1 MKTTLAEVW
10 GYPVSFTQ
18 ILHLWN
24 NIFRVNLIRLSQRLQ
39 KEPKKGLMMIIQ
51 MCNCHT
57 IGIQTPTTIIIKSS
71 LLVVWTCDSEISLFH
86 ISWDICIIL
95 ATFLTSKWW
104 DINSQAAVSE
114 NAFCAFCFPLVVCS
128 DEWFIQAQEQWNSIA
143 MTSEMVQT
151 EGKKFHSLPPSLTRS
166 TNCVYSIRTRQR
178 MGSFSR
184 VPDAGGDWPERKL
197 WMNLVLFPLLLFLMP
212 FPLAC
217 TLSEV

>member
-95 ATFLTSKWW
+95 ATFLTSQVMRHKFSGCCIWKCLLCILFSPSRLQWW
-104 DINSQAAVSE
+104 MVHSSSGTMEQYSNDLRDGTNWREEIPLPAPIFDKINKL
-114 NAFCAFCFPLVVCS
+114 C
-128 DEWFIQAQEQWNSIA
+128 IQ
-143 MTSEMVQT
+143 
-151 EGKKFHSLPPSLTRS
+151 
-166 TNCVYSIRTRQR
+166 Y
-178 MGSFSR
+178 
-184 VPDAGGDWPERKL
+184 
-197 WMNLVLFPLLLFLMP
+197 
-212 FPLAC
+212 
-217 TLSEV
+217 